1 MKSNLKDLEKRGFID
16 KTYIESYSGFSDE
29 KLNELLN
36 SNIPTER
43 TVAIHILAKR
53 NRGNLEFVQKFIKQ
67 LYYEQ
72 ALYTRLE
79 ICRFLE
85 KGDLQVASTLVT
97 HLGKIGN
104 NKHKVLPITVSKK
117 KSYPLPRDIVARIL
131 GKMSPE
137 ILPVLL
143 DTLHS
148 NEREIVSEC
157 FDAIG
162 YLLFYN
168 QEYAS
173 EACFR
178 KVIKMMHKWKNDE
191 IILWKSIIC
200 LSSFRFNESIRI
212 LEYIVEHNEK
222 SIIKDEAIR
231 SLGIILEFKN

>member
-1 MKSNLKDLEKRGFID
+1 MKSNLTDLKKRGFID
-16 KTYIESYSGFSDE
+16 EIDVENYTKFSDE
-29 KLNELLN
+29 KLNNLLN

-53 NRGNLEFVQKFIKQ
+53 NGGNLELIKKLINQ
-67 LYYEQ
+67 LYYEE

-85 KGDLQVASTLVT
+85 KGDSSVASLLVSN
-97 HLGKIGN
+97 LGKIGN
-104 NKHKVLPITVSKK
+104 NKHKVLPMTVSKK
-117 KSYPLPRDIVARIL
+117 KSYPIPRDIIARIL

-143 DTLHS
+143 ETLHS
-148 NEREIVSEC
+148 NNKEIVSEC

-178 KVIKMMHKWKNDE
+178 KVIKIMHKWKSDD

-212 LEYIVEHNEK
+212 LEYVVEHNEN